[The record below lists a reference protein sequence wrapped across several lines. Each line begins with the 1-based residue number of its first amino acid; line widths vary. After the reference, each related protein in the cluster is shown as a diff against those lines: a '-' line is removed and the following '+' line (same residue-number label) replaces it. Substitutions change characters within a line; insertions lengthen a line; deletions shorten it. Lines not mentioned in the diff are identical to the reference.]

1 MKLLLHACCGP
12 CSVYPV
18 DALRAE
24 GIEPRLFFKNPNVH
38 PYLEFTKRIEAFRLF
53 CEKRNVDFIV
63 DDEYDIEGWLRTM
76 VFREAQ
82 RCRLCYR
89 MRLTAAARVAR
100 RGKFVHPVVLQA
112 AEPRA
117 CERDRGGGGRG
128 AGHFLFVPRLSCGLE
143 SGNRAEQANGP
154 LQAELVRLR
163 LQRTGQVRGRARP
176 AGQLKPWW
184 R

>member
-100 RGKFVHPVVLQA
+100 RGKFDAFSSTLLYSKRQNHELVRET
-112 AEPRA
+112 AEAVAEEQGISFLYRDFRA
-117 CERDRGGGGRG
+117 GWKAGIEQSRQMGLYRQSWCGCVYSERDRFAGVPGR
-128 AGHFLFVPRLSCGLE
+128 RD
-143 SGNRAEQANGP
+143 N
-154 LQAELVRLR
+154 
-163 LQRTGQVRGRARP
+163 
-176 AGQLKPWW
+176 
-184 R
+184 